1 MTIMDYSKFLD
12 TLAYDKYVDMSAT
25 SVALCLSALTLI
37 SARYNWQNNG
47 DDLNDTE
54 WDFIDESIALA
65 NGELM
70 SFLVGMIMPNVMATT
85 SVFKMLLC
93 DGSVHNKTDY
103 PLLYDAIDPTY
114 IISGTQFRTPDLRNR
129 VIVGAG
135 DQYALDASGGVDSVV
150 LGVDEMPNHTHGFT
164 QYTFGIDIESVGV
177 PDPTGVGN
185 PRLPENTQ
193 PTGGGEAH
201 ENRQPYRAINW
212 HIVAG

>member
-1 MTIMDYSKFLD
+1 MAIMDYDEFLS
-12 TLAYDKYVDMSAT
+12 TLAYDKYVDISAT
-25 SVALCLSALTLI
+25 TVALCLSGLTLI
-37 SARYNWQNNG
+37 SQRYNWSKDNEP
-47 DDLNDTE
+47 LNATE
-54 WDFIDESIALA
+54 WDYIDSIISLA

-70 SFLVGMIMPNVMATT
+70 TSLVGMIFPNVMATV
-85 SVFKMLLC
+85 SIFKMLPC

-103 PLLYDAIDPTY
+103 PLLYEAIDATY

-135 DQYALDASGGVDSVV
+135 DQYVLDAQGGADTVV
-150 LGVDEMPNHTHGFT
+150 LGVNEIPSHSHGFT

-201 ENRQPYRAINW
+201 ENRMPYRAINW